1 MGRQTAWGPCAA
13 SSALTQQWGPLGNG
27 AMPSGGSGP
36 QMMHAAMAWGPGLS
50 QGVGGVGSTGAFAAS
65 SASATT
71 TMVSG
76 GGERAL
82 RALNGWTVVW
92 VGERA
97 FRAPASVKEQIE
109 SIGFLVKIYRSH
121 DKCSRALDKKNQ
133 ISQTNVFVMSE
144 LDAEPLLR
152 YLQSRGARNM
162 HFVVDADGSTNPA
175 VAQMIPSSP
184 SCPEHSSIVVVF
196 SWEEVLGSL
205 RGISIQATSQH
216 QSVGGACLIGG
227 AMGSDQMEAPQDH
240 SGGGMPIGEDL
251 NLSGMS
257 NMGREGTVSTEPG
270 AASDTPWTLVWVS
283 DQAFKPAAGAQKAKL
298 EALGCQVKGYKT
310 HKNAAR
316 ALDKKRALVRT
327 VVLVSG
333 AEAAPF
339 LAYLVSRP
347 EIGNTPVVV
356 EASSRTTPVRES
368 TTCKVADSFDA
379 AVAAVW
385 QIAADPGFT

>member
-1 MGRQTAWGPCAA
+1 MSRQMAWGPCTAPSTLA
-13 SSALTQQWGPLGNG
+13 QQWGPLVNG
-27 AMPSGGSGP
+27 AMPSGGGGP
-36 QMMHAAMAWGPGLS
+36 QMMHAAMAWGPGLP
-50 QGVGGVGSTGAFAAS
+50 QAVDGVGNAGVFAVS
-65 SASATT
+65 SASANTA
-71 TMVSG
+71 MMSG

-97 FRAPASVKEQIE
+97 FRAPASVKERIE
-109 SIGFLVKIYRSH
+109 TIGFLVKIYRSH
-121 DKCSRALDKKNQ
+121 DKCSRALDKKHQVPN
-133 ISQTNVFVMSE
+133 TNVFVMSE

-175 VAQMIPSSP
+175 AAQMLASSP
-184 SCPEHSSIVVVF
+184 SCPEDSSIVVVF
-196 SWEEVLGSL
+196 SWEEVLGAL
-205 RGISIQATSQH
+205 RSISIQASTQ
-216 QSVGGACLIGG
+216 QAMGGGCMMGG
-227 AMGSDQMEAPQDH
+227 AMGSDQMEASQD
-240 SGGGMPIGEDL
+240 
-251 NLSGMS
+251 LSATGMS
-257 NMGREGTVSTEPG
+257 PMGREGALSAEPG

-283 DQAFKPAAGAQKAKL
+283 DQAFKPAAGGQKAKL

-333 AEAAPF
+333 TEAAPF
-339 LAYLVSRP
+339 LAYLGSRP

-356 EASSRTTPVRES
+356 EASSRSVPVRES
-368 TTCKVADSFDA
+368 STCKVVDSFEA
-379 AVAAVW
+379 AIASVW
-385 QIAADPGFT
+385 QIAADPGFA